1 MSTKNRL
8 TGWTARTLEPEAEIV
23 DFDGARLILTG
34 GIASYYRFFRLNG
47 PEWER
52 RALEDLRPALLE
64 RKRRMTERRK
74 ADELQ
79 SPACQ
84 RK

>member
-1 MSTKNRL
+1 MPSKNRL
-8 TGWTARTLEPEAEIV
+8 TSWITREVEPEAEIV

-47 PEWER
+47 PEWEA

-64 RKRRMTERRK
+64 RKRRMMERRK

-79 SPACQ
+79 SPAHQ

>member
-1 MSTKNRL
+1 MPSRNHL
-8 TGWTARTLEPEAEIV
+8 TSWITREVEPEAEIV

-64 RKRRMTERRK
+64 RKRRMMERRK

-79 SPACQ
+79 SPASQ

>member
-1 MSTKNRL
+1 MPSKNRL
-8 TGWTARTLEPEAEIV
+8 TSWITREVEPEAEIV

-64 RKRRMTERRK
+64 RKRRMQERK
-74 ADELQ
+74 TKGADDMR
-79 SPACQ
+79 SSA
-84 RK
+84 R

>member
-1 MSTKNRL
+1 MKNRL
-8 TGWTARTLEPEAEIV
+8 IGWSTIEVEPEAEIV

-64 RKRRMTERRK
+64 RKRRAQERK
-74 ADELQ
+74 TKGADDMR
-79 SPACQ
+79 SSA
-84 RK
+84 R